1 MCPLKLG
8 IKMKKMLEFIGAD
21 ASRVSGQA
29 EKFWE
34 ITQEGETLTIRLGRI
49 GINGQTTVKT
59 LPSAAEAETEFAKLV
74 SSKVKKGY
82 VEVPLS

>member
-1 MCPLKLG
+1 MTGVACASYFPSSKLKEPWPKRHHYKFKLGATNAAPLKLG

-34 ITQEGETLTIRLGRI
+34 IT
-49 GINGQTTVKT
+49 
-59 LPSAAEAETEFAKLV
+59 
-74 SSKVKKGY
+74 
-82 VEVPLS
+82 